1 MSRVKQLLRLKAVA
15 PLILILVL
23 IGVVWTLMVD
33 RMVERSIETLGTML
47 VGAQVDLAEA
57 DLRIREGSIVL
68 RGLQVTNP
76 DKPMTNLF
84 SAEEIVAVLSLRPLL
99 EKKVVIDTMAV
110 RGVEFGTARAT
121 SGALEQPSEASEQ
134 MRGLVA
140 EWADLVRVPP
150 LSFDGLTSAMDIGT
164 LSEDSLRSL
173 RFARTTIDRAER
185 FRDEWDGALASIE
198 PGPHIDSARSLVRQL
213 QDFNLFRLGP
223 TGVANLAKS
232 SLNALESLES
242 IQSDLAALDSTT
254 RVGVAEL
261 QASVQ
266 ALDDARRADY
276 AYARGLMRLPSLD
289 APDLSASIFGD
300 VVIAWV
306 RPVLYWAQ
314 VAERFIPP
322 GLDPRNRPG
331 ANRARHPGTDVTF
344 PGRSMYPSFL
354 LRHGEIDL
362 TLGGTGPAAGAYSA
376 VVQGLTTEPT
386 VYGRPTELR
395 LGRTAGAS
403 GPDAISAYVILDH
416 VTSPT
421 SDSLVLDADGVTLP
435 TFELV
440 SVGARLALGEGRTR
454 LSLSREGDRFTGAIG
469 WEASSVAWERL
480 GTPSATDLQPAIGSA
495 AWAEG
500 LLWRV
505 VSGLERVRIDVQ
517 LGGTLADPTFGI
529 TSNVGDAIAGAL
541 QRELGREI
549 ERAEQRLRGEVDRLV
564 NAQIDRARSTV
575 RLLAE
580 DVSQRIGIPL
590 AELDEVEAELRREIE
605 RRLPE

>member
-1 MSRVKQLLRLKAVA
+1 VSRLKRFFRLKALV
-15 PLILILVL
+15 PLALVVVL
-23 IGVVWTLMVD
+23 IGIGWALTVD
-33 RMVERSIETLGTML
+33 RVVERSIESLGTML
-47 VGAQVDLAEA
+47 VGAQVDLEEA

-68 RGLQVTNP
+68 RGLDVTNP

-84 SAEEIVAVLSLRPLL
+84 SADEIVADISLRALL

-134 MRGLVA
+134 MRGLIA
-140 EWADLVRVPP
+140 EWADRVRVPP

-185 FRDEWDGALASIE
+185 FQDEWDGALANIE

-213 QDFNLFRLGP
+213 QDFNPFRLGP
-223 TGVANLAKS
+223 TGIANLANNS
-232 SLNALESLES
+232 RNALESLES

-289 APDLSASIFGD
+289 APDLSSAIFGD

-306 RPVLYWAQ
+306 QPVLYWAQ

-331 ANRARHPGTDVTF
+331 ANRARHPGTDITF
-344 PGRSMYPSFL
+344 PGQSMYPSFL

-362 TLGGTGPAAGAYSA
+362 TLGGTGAAAGAYSA

-386 VYGRPTELR
+386 VYGRPTDLR
-395 LGRTAGAS
+395 VGRAAGAS
-403 GPDAISAYVILDH
+403 GPDAISAHVILDH

-435 TFELV
+435 TFELA
-440 SVGARLALGEGRTR
+440 SLGARLALGEGRTR
-454 LSLSREGDRFTGAIG
+454 LALGREGDRFTGAIG

-480 GTPSATDLQPAIGSA
+480 GAPATDPQPAIGSA

-500 LLWRV
+500 LLWRT
-505 VSGLERVRIDVQ
+505 VSGLERVRVDVQ

-564 NAQIDRARSTV
+564 NAQIGRARSTV
-575 RLLAE
+575 GSLAE
-580 DVSQRIGIPL
+580 DVSRRIGIPL
-590 AELDEVEAELRREIE
+590 AELDEVEAELRREIG
-605 RRLPE
+605 RRIPD